1 MAFGKV
7 GKYIISREISR
18 GGMGT
23 VYLGHDPYADQ
34 PVAIKIAHAEQLR
47 EEESGARFRKMFF
60 NEARTAGLLTHPN
73 IVRIFDAGVDG
84 DNCYIVMEYIEGGA
98 TLKPACRP
106 EGLLP
111 LGRVIEV
118 IFKCAKALDYA
129 HRQGII
135 HRDIKPGNILVS
147 GDFEVKIGDFGIAY
161 LNRTDSDQT
170 MVLGVAGSPRYM
182 SPEQISDQTLTAR
195 TDVFSLGV
203 IMYELLTG
211 RSPFAAD
218 NFPLLIQKIMNE
230 DPPPI
235 RQHRPE
241 LDELLEAIVARA
253 LAKNPSDRYASALDL
268 ATDLSNAFERLLM
281 KAARQ
286 IDIDERFACVRR
298 LPFFQEFT
306 DAELRELVNVGIW
319 ISAEAGKQIIVEG
332 ELDES
337 FYVIVDGEAA
347 VRKGDKEL
355 SALHQGDCIGEMGYL
370 MRTKRAASIF
380 AKTRITL
387 MQFNPTVMKKTSSE
401 CQIKFLRAF
410 LRTVIV
416 RLTATIERL
425 SIPG

>member
-1 MAFGKV
+1 MATGKV
-7 GKYIISREISR
+7 GKYVIESEISR

-23 VYLGHDPYADQ
+23 VYLGHDPYADT
-34 PVAIKIAHAEQLR
+34 PVAIKIAHAEQLK

-84 DNCYIVMEYIEGGA
+84 DNCYIVMEYIEGGS
-98 TLKPACRP
+98 TLKPACKP

-111 LGRVIEV
+111 IGRVIEI

-135 HRDIKPGNILVS
+135 HRDIKPGNILVA

-182 SPEQISDQTLTAR
+182 SPEQISDQTLTAQ
-195 TDVFSLGV
+195 TDIFSLGV
-203 IMYELLTG
+203 IMYEMLTG

-218 NFPLLIQKIMNE
+218 NFALLIQKIMAE
-230 DPPPI
+230 EPTPI

-241 LDELLEAIVARA
+241 VDEMLEAIVARA
-253 LAKNPSDRYASALDL
+253 LAKKPADRYASALDL

-281 KAARQ
+281 KAAKQ
-286 IDIDERFACVRR
+286 IDADERFNCVKQ
-298 LPFFQEFT
+298 LPFFQEFS
-306 DAELRELVNVGIW
+306 DAELRELVNAGTW
-319 ISAEAGKQIIVEG
+319 INAEAGKQIIMEG
-332 ELDES
+332 EIDES
-337 FYVIVDGEAA
+337 FYVIVDGEAV
-347 VRKGDKEL
+347 VRKGKREL
-355 SALHQGDCIGEMGYL
+355 SALHKGDCIGEMGYL

-380 AKTRITL
+380 AKTHITL
-387 MQFNPTVMKKTSSE
+387 IRFNPLVMKKISSD

-410 LRTVIV
+410 LRTLII

-425 SIPG
+425 TQPT

>member
-1 MAFGKV
+1 MATQKV
-7 GKYIISREISR
+7 GKYVIESEISR

-23 VYLGHDPYADQ
+23 VYLGHDPYADT
-34 PVAIKIAHAEQLR
+34 PVAIKIAHAEQLK

-84 DNCYIVMEYIEGGA
+84 DNCYIVMEYIEGGS
-98 TLKPACRP
+98 TLKPACKP

-111 LGRVIEV
+111 IGRVIEI

-135 HRDIKPGNILVS
+135 HRDIKPGNILVA

-182 SPEQISDQTLTAR
+182 SPEQISDQTLTAQ
-195 TDVFSLGV
+195 TDIFSLGV
-203 IMYELLTG
+203 IMYEMLTG

-218 NFPLLIQKIMNE
+218 NFALLIQKIMAE
-230 DPPPI
+230 EPTPI

-241 LDELLEAIVARA
+241 VDEMLEAIVARA
-253 LAKNPSDRYASALDL
+253 LAKKPADRYASALDL

-286 IDIDERFACVRR
+286 IDADERFTCVKQ
-298 LPFFQEFT
+298 LPFFQEFS
-306 DAELRELVNVGIW
+306 DAELRELVNAGTW
-319 ISAEAGKQIIVEG
+319 INAEAGKQIIMEG
-332 ELDES
+332 EIDES
-337 FYVIVDGEAA
+337 FYVIVDGEAV
-347 VRKGDKEL
+347 VRKGQRDL
-355 SALHQGDCIGEMGYL
+355 SALRKGDCIGEMGYL

-380 AKTRITL
+380 AKTHITL
-387 MQFNPTVMKKTSSE
+387 IRFNPLVMKKISSD

-410 LRTVIV
+410 LRTLII

-425 SIPG
+425 TQPA